1 MKVTSLQ
8 WLVTGRESIV
18 ADIIEVLQG
27 QGELKPQG
35 TIPEAGDA
43 SMGVL
48 LTGESGI
55 GKNHLVAEAVKELTE
70 DVYVMHLYAS
80 ANLAKE
86 PYGAL
91 AVFLWEESPEDVS
104 SPVQVFAA
112 IKRRLETMARGR
124 KVCLLVD
131 NASELDS
138 HSSVILAQLARIGA
152 LRLVLTCGT
161 FNLLPRELFILV
173 KDGYI
178 RRLSVEPFSFLEA
191 VTALESQLD
200 GRLSRLAARR
210 LWKVSGGHPLY
221 LGSLLYD
228 MQKSG
233 ALVCRGGVWCLDQS
247 IVGEDRVPSE
257 LFANQ
262 LRRLSPGA
270 RRALEIVTLAGTI
283 PINALLALVNC
294 HDIDILQES
303 GLIRIDLERTVTADS
318 KLLARVVRSRVTAGR
333 SSGLRDEVG
342 AHMPTELHFSS
353 AHMGMTIWSL
363 ECGRPVDAE
372 TSLASA
378 QRANDQM
385 QPRLALRLLD
395 SPCPSGARTAEK
407 VRAHVMLGQ
416 ISDGHNVLKDY
427 YASKQEE
434 PTLDD
439 WVGLLLAENSLL
451 LMSQETWP
459 EAEANLEKLRSE
471 LYPDAQKRKT
481 LPTGTNVVALRNQ
494 LALATARS
502 AWWIGNFSTVLDEL
516 GKCHLA
522 AMHHGKDVL
531 ILGSQLSL
539 ALAAAG
545 DMGRAEEIADVLW
558 ASLDQASPAPAVA
571 LQSREHLF
579 FSYLLAGRLDTANEV
594 ARGFHDT
601 AAEDVELQFGTTFA
615 DLALP
620 LLAAVRG
627 HGGECLS
634 LLVPELAQLRIHD
647 HQGALALAL
656 SAAAYAS
663 VQAGDC
669 DSASRYLAELESSR
683 ATAPWLVERLG
694 SYFELAAKGA
704 TGNYDSSV
712 SQLMHLAKTDREN
725 GLHHW
730 EAMSLG
736 LALRLGAVDVAER
749 LLEAASQ
756 VVTGPCVFYR
766 ALAEGTLKQDAGL
779 LALAAEL
786 AAEEGNDA
794 AVADAAEAGLALG
807 TLEADQER
815 ALAALLDITRR
826 NMNISDRRAG
836 GGQPL
841 TARQLE
847 IATLA
852 AAGASNKEIAGSLH
866 VSIRT
871 VEGHLYQIFGKLC
884 ISDRADLPF
893 VLDQIA
899 GNRA

>member
-178 RRLSVEPFSFLEA
+178 R
-191 VTALESQLD
+191 
-200 GRLSRLAARR
+200 
-210 LWKVSGGHPLY
+210 
-221 LGSLLYD
+221 LLYD

-283 PINALLALVNC
+283 PINALLALVKC